1 MGGIIKESDE
11 RNRYIPERIPPAATR
26 ASQQVLVQTAETIA
40 RRSHEAV
47 RPDQAREYTNAPT
60 VRERNEGRNKINN
73 LVRPREERALRSWA
87 DQNKLFL
94 DSEAFDRRW
103 TEQGQRGEA
112 EHRLYFDQRR
122 QLWFKCN
129 NLSNYGN
136 WMAYFQAI
144 QLHNWLFPA
153 APLKLEGFVNEG
165 AHLRPVISQP
175 HIPAVRGATQL
186 EVDEVMLHLGFQ
198 GIRMHDQRFAR
209 RKCAAHKRFGSSDN
223 RSGAHHGRSL
233 EAHSHQARPGWNR
246 WNQEAFVEASHSA
259 TVLSRIGTNRPK

>member
-198 GIRMHDQRFAR
+198 GIRMHDPAR
-209 RKCAAHKRFGSSDN
+209 QFDYLN
-223 RSGAHHGRSL
+223 RSLGVEVNDLHEENVLLTNAL
-233 EAHSHQARPGWNR
+233 EVVIIDPVPIMEEASKLTRIRPGL
-246 WNQEAFVEASHSA
+246 AGIA
-259 TVLSRIGTNRPK
+259 GTRRHL